1 MEIKSLADATRF
13 DAAKL
18 AKNLLV
24 DSAHMVCDLYCLEPG
39 QAQRVHAHEDSDKV
53 YVVLDGTATLTVG
66 AQTQVVGPGH
76 AVVARAGEAQGI
88 RNDSTG
94 RVTALVVM
102 APKP

>member
-1 MEIKSLADATRF
+1 MDIKSLADATRF

-24 DSAHMVCDLYCLEPG
+24 DSPHMFCDLYCLEPG
-39 QAQRVHAHEDSDKV
+39 QAQKVHAHEGSDKV

-66 AQTQVVGPGH
+66 AETAEVGPGH
-76 AVVARAGEAQGI
+76 AVVARAGEPHGI
-88 RNDSTG
+88 RNDSPG